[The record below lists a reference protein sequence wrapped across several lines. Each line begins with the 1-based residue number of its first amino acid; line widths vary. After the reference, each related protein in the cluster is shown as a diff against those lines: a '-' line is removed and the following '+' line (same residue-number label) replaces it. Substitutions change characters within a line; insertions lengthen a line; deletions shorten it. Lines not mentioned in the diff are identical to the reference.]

1 MLIVNP
7 LYDHAF
13 KYLMSNNRYAK
24 RILEIILQEEIVE
37 LTLSS
42 QETVVP
48 DEKRFLTL
56 FRLDFKAVIKAP
68 DGTEK
73 VVLIELQK
81 SKFETDIHRF
91 RNYLG
96 TNYISSA
103 YTDASSESEETHVK
117 AIYPI
122 VTIYILGYN
131 LSDLLYLAVQAK
143 PKLINAVDGQ
153 KIEAN
158 SFFVNHLTHK
168 SFVIQIRRLPAHRRT
183 SLERF
188 LTFFNQA
195 WIADKNY
202 LLDLAEVPEEF
213 AEIASYLERPIL
225 DADFRK
231 RLEAEEEL
239 DIIFNNQEAK
249 YLKQIADAKEEAK
262 QAQLR
267 EEEAKLREEE
277 ALLLAEKER
286 SEKLESQKRETEA
299 IHKAEEAQN
308 RIKQTAQKLKSI
320 GQSAA
325 EIAEILGLSI
335 AEIDNLLS

>member
-103 YTDASSESEETHVK
+103 YTDTSSESEETHVK

-153 KIEAN
+153 EIEAN

-262 QAQLR
+262 QAKIR

-308 RIKQTAQKLKSI
+308 RIKQTAKKLKDI

-335 AEIDNLLS
+335 DEIEKLF